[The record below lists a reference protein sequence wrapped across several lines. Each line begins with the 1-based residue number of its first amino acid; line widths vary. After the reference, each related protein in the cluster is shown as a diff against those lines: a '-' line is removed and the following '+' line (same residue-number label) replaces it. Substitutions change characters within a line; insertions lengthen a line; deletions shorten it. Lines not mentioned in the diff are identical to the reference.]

1 MESDISAVEQTSKQ
15 GLNELKKTS
24 QDERKQ
30 AATGENV
37 NLPEPALEAL
47 PLDSNYK
54 TPGFR
59 MYRHRG
65 TITNNFQLQH
75 GIMQQLTEFQGR
87 KADII
92 VASFPKSG
100 TTWLQ
105 EIVWR
110 VTHHTEMTDGKG
122 SGVPL
127 EFRFPLLEVQSHDEF
142 MKMTSLGDLPDP
154 RFIKTHLHYHMLP
167 ESVFNS
173 GAKVLYVSRDP
184 RDACVSYYHFF
195 RMTKIEQYRGTFAEF
210 RDSFTR
216 DAVLYGPYRE
226 HVKGYLEHS
235 DTVLCLTY
243 EQMHQD
249 RASVV
254 RKVAEFLDVALTDAD
269 VDNIV
274 ENTSFEV
281 MKRNPDTNFQQWV
294 KNGMFPQPDEGTFM
308 RKGVVGDWKNYFTE
322 EESEAFMNWRNE
334 EVQLL

>member
-1 MESDISAVEQTSKQ
+1 MESDSSTGNLTSKQ
-15 GLNELKKTS
+15 EQDPRLEKILQEKKM
-24 QDERKQ
+24 
-30 AATGENV
+30 AAREEKSTV
-37 NLPEPALEAL
+37 PDDWKPLPV
-47 PLDSNYK
+47 DRNYK
-54 TPGFR
+54 GPGYR
-59 MYRHRG
+59 MYRYRG
-65 TITNNFQLQH
+65 TIATNFHLRSGLEHQLA
-75 GIMQQLTEFQGR
+75 EFRGR
-87 KADII
+87 SSDIL

-105 EIVWR
+105 EIVWH
-110 VTHHTEMTDGKG
+110 VTHRDGMANGKG
-122 SGVPL
+122 TGVPL
-127 EFRFPLLEVQSHDEF
+127 EFRFPVLEVRPHEF
-142 MKMTSLGDLPDP
+142 MKMPSLGDLPDP

-167 ESVFNS
+167 ESVFTS
-173 GAKVLYVSRDP
+173 GAKVLYVSRDV
-184 RDACVSYYHFF
+184 RDVCVSFYHYS
-195 RMTKIEQYRGTFAEF
+195 RMTKIQQYRGTFLEF
-210 RDSFTR
+210 RDSFMR

-254 RKVAEFLDVALTDAD
+254 RKVAVFLGVVLTDAD

-281 MKRNPDTNFQQWV
+281 MKRNPDTNFQQWE
-294 KNGMFPQPDEGTFM
+294 KNGMIQTDESTFM

-322 EESEAFMNWRNE
+322 EENEAFMKWRNE